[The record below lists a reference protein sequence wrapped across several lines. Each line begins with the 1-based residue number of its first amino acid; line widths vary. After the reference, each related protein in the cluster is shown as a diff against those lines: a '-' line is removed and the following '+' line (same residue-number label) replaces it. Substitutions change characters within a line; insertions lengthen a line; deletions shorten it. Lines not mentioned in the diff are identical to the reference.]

1 MGRIWLTSC
10 LREDAMLIRREIES
24 REHAPRIV
32 RVGEL
37 EHVAPIARA
46 LTGEGVAA
54 AIGVRGLDID
64 RIERSVGELSR
75 DACAKDIVVIVDSE
89 DPGNIA
95 RCFYAGATEVIAA
108 GDALVAPDAE
118 CRKNARMGEDRV
130 DGDSD
135 GEPVGDDEVPPWR
148 GNDAAG
154 VRAATV
160 GSDSP
165 AAAARPSVEASF
177 ERPADREAEDSV
189 ADSVPSGDSFDVDHV
204 ASPDG
209 RRAPLVAVISGRGG
223 AGKTTITAAI
233 AVCAARAGLRV
244 AVLDLDLMGGMLA
257 ASLGLDAFIGLEGL
271 MAHMAGDELAEQ
283 DIEATAMRIGPGLTL
298 WGPCSLPEHAEL
310 VGKPVEQLVEKLRGL
325 ADVILVDTSSSW
337 GDAAAMAVAAC
348 DRCLVV
354 GSSGSSQIVSAKR
367 IIELAGRLGVPKTR
381 MTCVFNRVGARNC
394 GEEQALHF
402 EMGVSLRSRI
412 RIAYGGDE
420 VASMASFGHL
430 DRLMAGSG
438 PFAQSIRACT
448 GKLMQELGCPIDR
461 WLLDEEQRRAAEE
474 DRPKIRLPWSQK
486 AGETR

>member
-1 MGRIWLTSC
+1 
-10 LREDAMLIRREIES
+10 
-24 REHAPRIV
+24 
-32 RVGEL
+32 
-37 EHVAPIARA
+37 
-46 LTGEGVAA
+46 
-54 AIGVRGLDID
+54 
-64 RIERSVGELSR
+64 
-75 DACAKDIVVIVDSE
+75 
-89 DPGNIA
+89 
-95 RCFYAGATEVIAA
+95 
-108 GDALVAPDAE
+108 
-118 CRKNARMGEDRV
+118 
-130 DGDSD
+130 
-135 GEPVGDDEVPPWR
+135 
-148 GNDAAG
+148 
-154 VRAATV
+154 
-160 GSDSP
+160 
-165 AAAARPSVEASF
+165 
-177 ERPADREAEDSV
+177 
-189 ADSVPSGDSFDVDHV
+189 
-204 ASPDG
+204 
-209 RRAPLVAVISGRGG
+209 
-223 AGKTTITAAI
+223 
-233 AVCAARAGLRV
+233 
-244 AVLDLDLMGGMLA
+244 
-257 ASLGLDAFIGLEGL
+257 